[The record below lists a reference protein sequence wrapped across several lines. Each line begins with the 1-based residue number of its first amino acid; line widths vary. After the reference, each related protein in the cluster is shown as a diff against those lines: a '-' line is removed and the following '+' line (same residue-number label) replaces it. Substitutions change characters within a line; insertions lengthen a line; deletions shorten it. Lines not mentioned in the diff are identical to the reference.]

1 MSLQFNGTVISRVGV
16 VDDVADLRSTL
27 AAELSLIDLVP
38 DVYVGPF
45 STLSNLVE
53 TVMNQDTAVVC
64 DHQFSNNYAPET
76 GAKAVAAWYQ
86 KGFPALLTT
95 AYEQPKILEIR
106 RYLPFIPVL
115 LDTSKMEPDLIIRG
129 FEICVNEFK
138 GNFASFRKPWQSL
151 VRIVNVEGEA
161 GSSIIDVIV
170 PSWNSLKI
178 IQLPA
183 EIFPV
188 ELHKHLIAGERF
200 FAQVNIGAESH
211 NELYF
216 TDFEYR
222 GGLV

>member
-1 MSLQFNGTVISRVGV
+1 MSLHFNGTTISRVGV

-27 AAELSLIDLVP
+27 ATELSLIDLEP

-45 STLSNLVE
+45 PTLNDLVE
-53 TVMNQDTAVVC
+53 TVMRQDTAVVC

-76 GAKAVAAWYQ
+76 GAKAVAAWYH

-95 AYEQPKILEIR
+95 AYEQPRILEIR

-115 LDTSKMEPDLIIRG
+115 LDTSKMDPDLIIKG

-138 GNFASFRKPWQSL
+138 GNFASFRKPWQTL
-151 VRIVNVEGEA
+151 VRIVNVEGEE
-161 GSSIIDVIV
+161 GNSIVDVVV
-170 PSWNSLKI
+170 PAWNSLKI

-183 EIFPV
+183 EIFPS
-188 ELHKHLIAGERF
+188 ELHKYLVAGERF
-200 FAQVNIGAESH
+200 FAKVNIGAESY

-222 GGLV
+222 GGLD